1 MWSARVDGR
10 KLSFH
15 LTGINNQNFLMADDQ
30 TGSWWQQVT
39 GEAVFG
45 PLKGKRLELVFH
57 DEVSFGLWK
66 RENPGGRVLRPDDGV
81 PWRRFSENWEEETAR
96 LPVVTPVAA
105 GEPFQPR
112 ELVVG
117 IQAGGDVRAY
127 PMAALRRQSPVIDT
141 LGGVPLILVVGE
153 DGSSV
158 RAFDRRVDGRELNL
172 FRKAGVSSLS
182 SPRLV
187 DAETGSE
194 WDFTGRAVS
203 GPLAGKKL
211 GKVFVLKDY
220 WFDWKAYNPGT
231 TVFRQG
237 IG

>member
-1 MWSARVDGR
+1 MDGR
-10 KLSFH
+10 RLTFR
-15 LTGINNQNFLMADDQ
+15 LTGINNQNFLMTDEQ

-39 GEAVFG
+39 GEAAFG
-45 PLKGKRLELVFH
+45 PLKGKRLKLVFH
-57 DEVSFGLWK
+57 DELSFGLWK
-66 RENPGGRVLRPDDGV
+66 REHPDGRVLRPDDSA
-81 PWRRFSENWEEETAR
+81 PWKRFSENWEEKTAKA
-96 LPVVTPVAA
+96 PVVTPVKA
-105 GEPFQPR
+105 GDPFPPR

-117 IQAGGDVRAY
+117 IQAGGAARAY
-127 PMAALRRQSPVIDT
+127 PMAALQQQSPVIDT

-153 DGSSV
+153 DRRSV
-158 RAFDRRVDGRELNL
+158 RAFDRRVEGRELNL
-172 FRKAGVSSLS
+172 FGKPGVSPLT
-182 SPRLV
+182 LV

-211 GKVFVLKDY
+211 DKVFVLKDY

-237 IG
+237 IR